1 MDAMDTALK
10 KISEIKDA
18 TVNATVTVCD
28 FAVISSQVEYM
39 KHKKQALTNN
49 YLRQID
55 KNDTYNKLSDDKEH
69 LRKLIGTINK
79 EIFYYR
85 EKINGLSLNETDND
99 TLTYD
104 YDKIIESLSACSYT
118 LRDIN
123 NKLVKLTDV
132 TDDQLELKKIKYDKD
147 MTEIELQI
155 AEMNS
160 KKITAKDQ
168 LHKYT
173 GAFKSS
179 YDSPNVDLTDELYV
193 PTNSNDLDNLDTKT
207 HSQKSPKFV
216 ISEDTHIDNIEKVTI
231 MDKSDENDENN
242 GIF

>member
-85 EKINGLSLNETDND
+85 EKINGLSLNEADND

-132 TDDQLELKKIKYDKD
+132 TDDQLELKKTKYEKD
-147 MTEIELQI
+147 IIEIELQI
-155 AEMNS
+155 TEMNS
-160 KKITAKDQ
+160 KKLTAKDQ

-173 GAFKSS
+173 GAFTSS
-179 YDSPNVDLTDELYV
+179 YDSPNADLTHELYV
-193 PTNSNDLDNLDTKT
+193 PADSNNLNNLNNLDTKT
-207 HSQKSPKFV
+207 HSPNSPNSPKFV
-216 ISEDTHIDNIEKVTI
+216 ISEDTQ
-231 MDKSDENDENN
+231 MDKADKNDE
-242 GIF
+242 IF

>member
-1 MDAMDTALK
+1 MDTALK

-18 TVNATVTVCD
+18 TVNATVTACD
-28 FAVISSQVEYM
+28 FASTSSQVEYM
-39 KHKKQALTNN
+39 KYKKKALTTN
-49 YLRQID
+49 YNRQID
-55 KNDTYNKLSDDKEH
+55 RNDTCHKLSDDKEH

-85 EKINGLSLNETDND
+85 EKINGLSLNEADND

-132 TDDQLELKKIKYDKD
+132 TDDQLELKKTKYEKD
-147 MTEIELQI
+147 IIEIELQI
-155 AEMNS
+155 TEMNS
-160 KKITAKDQ
+160 KKLTAKDQ

-173 GAFKSS
+173 GAFTSS
-179 YDSPNVDLTDELYV
+179 YDSPNADLTHELYV
-193 PTNSNDLDNLDTKT
+193 PADSNNLNNLNNLDAKT
-207 HSQKSPKFV
+207 HSPKSQNSPNSPKFV
-216 ISEDTHIDNIEKVTI
+216 ISEDTQ
-231 MDKSDENDENN
+231 MDKVDENDE
-242 GIF
+242 IF